1 MLINNCIGNKLIAIS
16 FYSLIFFLFFDY
28 IFAFTIYKSQMAIY
42 FFMFF
47 NMLTY
52 VYCAV
57 KYGTEKYNTV
67 RLWSFYIVIHILSL
81 TINWNI
87 STVPYWVVALI
98 MLYIPSQIV
107 GVFKP
112 NIFIYIGLFFAN
124 GVFFQYLFP
133 DLYYVLVFP
142 LFIGD
147 SSEFIES
154 SIIYEFGFSGFT
166 PQTTS
171 TAYFLLICLSITL
184 AFKKNQSFFKKS
196 WVTNFIIII
205 FLLAIF
211 LTGKRMASV
220 ISVLLILACVFFS
233 RKTNLSRK
241 ILLFV
246 VLIIVGYFLLQYF
259 IANTDQFSDSAFL
272 KRFAGSIE
280 KASAGD
286 DISSGRDK
294 LYERAWALWS
304 SEPILGIGA
313 NNFSKISGMGT
324 SVHNTYLQ
332 VLCEE
337 GLLLFPLFIIPLV
350 MVFCRTIKL
359 LHKEITSETK
369 NYLVLS
375 FLFQIVFIL
384 YSFSGNTIVNYNN
397 FVFYFMGVGLF
408 AYASRNR
415 TKS

>member
-1 MLINNCIGNKLIAIS
+1 MHINNYIGNKFEAFS

-28 IFAFTIYKSQMAIY
+28 IFAFTIYKSQIVIF
-42 FFMFF
+42 FFMFL

-57 KYGTEKYNTV
+57 KYGTEKYSTV
-67 RLWSFYIVIHILSL
+67 RLWSCYIVIHVLSL
-81 TINWNI
+81 TINSNI
-87 STVPYWVVALI
+87 STIPYWVVALI
-98 MLYIPSQIV
+98 ILYVPNQIV
-107 GVFKP
+107 RVFKP
-112 NIFIYIGLFFAN
+112 SIFIYIGLFFAS

-133 DLYYVLVFP
+133 DLYYDFVFP
-142 LFIGD
+142 LFIGV
-147 SSEFIES
+147 SSDFIES

-171 TAYFLLICLSITL
+171 TAYYLLICLSVAL
-184 AFKKNQSFFKKS
+184 AFKDDQSFFKKK
-196 WVTNFIIII
+196 WVMNFIIII

-233 RKTNLSRK
+233 RRTNVSRK
-241 ILLFV
+241 VLVFI
-246 VLIIVGYFLLQYF
+246 VLIIFGYFLLQYF
-259 IANTDQFSDSAFL
+259 ITNTDQFSDSAFL
-272 KRFAGSIE
+272 KRFADSIE

-286 DISSGRDK
+286 DISSGRDI
-294 LYERAWALWS
+294 LYERAWALWNR
-304 SEPILGIGA
+304 EPILGIGA
-313 NNFSKISGMGT
+313 NNYSKISGMET

-337 GLLLFPLFIIPLV
+337 GLLRFPLFIMPLII
-350 MVFCRTIKL
+350 VFFRTIIL
-359 LHKEITSETK
+359 LLKETSETN
-369 NYLVLS
+369 NYLMLS

-397 FVFYFMGVGLF
+397 FVFYFIGVGLL
-408 AYASRNR
+408 AYVYNN
-415 TKS
+415 